1 MFHHGIHWTEFNS
14 CKHWLPFNLSCSS
27 CFPNGQ
33 SGSNLNVCAVFFPT
47 RLFDPLFLCGV
58 CLLVGFDPTGNETA
72 PCGRRED
79 HSRST
84 ETIQREKKKVV
95 QPSRVLSLF
104 CFGFSSTIGTVSRR
118 NQKKTMEEF
127 EFGGPRVARGVPCFV
142 FFVCVD
148 FLCFFREQLASNG
161 PRKHPTIIFRDQG
174 DRPRSAAGIRSV
186 RSAHRRRN
194 DDRSGTKRYERKTK
208 QTNETKWPRT
218 FERCSVD
225 QSPPFVF
232 LCTISGQKRRKLL
245 DINSTTPK

>member
-1 MFHHGIHWTEFNS
+1 MSVPFFFQPDYSIHYFFVVFV
-14 CKHWLPFNLSCSS
+14 CWLVLIRPATKRPRAVDERTTVVPPRRSRERKKRLFNLVV
-27 CFPNGQ
+27 CFP
-33 SGSNLNVCAVFFPT
+33 FFV
-47 RLFDPLFLCGV
+47 L
-58 CLLVGFDPTGNETA
+58 GFHRPSEQFPEGT
-72 PCGRRED
+72 
-79 HSRST
+79 
-84 ETIQREKKKVV
+84 KKK
-95 QPSRVLSLF
+95 R
-104 CFGFSSTIGTVSRR
+104 
-118 NQKKTMEEF
+118 TMEEF